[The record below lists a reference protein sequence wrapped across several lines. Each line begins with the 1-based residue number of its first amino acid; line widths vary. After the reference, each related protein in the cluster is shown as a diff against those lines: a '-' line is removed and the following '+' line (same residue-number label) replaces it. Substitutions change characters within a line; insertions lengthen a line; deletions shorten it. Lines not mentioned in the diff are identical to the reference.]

1 MSNINP
7 RLTLSYRDNKIAV
20 GERWTFAAQIRG
32 DYRIRRDLLLEADVG
47 ATWYDETNASESL
60 NYLDYFFGI
69 GLRWEF

>member
-1 MSNINP
+1 VTIKSP
-7 RLTLSYRDNKIAV
+7 SESDGL
-20 GERWTFAAQIRG
+20 FAAQIRG